1 MALTLVTGPAN
12 SAKAQVVLE
21 HFRAALGHAPLL
33 IVPRAADV
41 EHYRRELAQSGA
53 VLGVSVEAFGGLQR
67 EIARRA
73 GVGARAISGGARE
86 HLLGAVCAGERL
98 EVLAA
103 AARAPGFV
111 RSLAALVAE
120 LEARRVE
127 PARFTSA
134 LRAWAPGRRYAE
146 ELARLYGSYRRR
158 LERLGLLDAELAAAR
173 ALDVL
178 ARSPERWGRTPVF
191 VYGFDDLEPLQL
203 DAIETLAHRV
213 GTQVTISLPGEPGR
227 VALAG
232 RAGTLET
239 LRPLAEHVIEL
250 EPLDRHYE
258 TPTLHHLERS
268 LFEDGVTPRP
278 AGDAVAL
285 LEGGDERAEA
295 ELVAA
300 GITALIEE
308 GCPAGEIAVVTR
320 GAPVL
325 IAAALEQR
333 GVPHV
338 ADRRERFGD
347 TALGGGLVAL
357 LRGEIVRWLRTPGV
371 VARTALLD
379 RFEATLRREAVTDPA
394 VARALWTHWP
404 LDALDRVADGPG
416 LLDRVERELDVL
428 LAAPVRRE
436 AALID
441 PWDAAVV
448 AAGRRTIA
456 SLRELAA
463 ADRRLAPSA
472 AELARALEDTLVER
486 AAVHTDGAV
495 ALVDALALRARRVR
509 ALFIAGVQEGAFP
522 ASAPPE
528 PFLTASDRAEIAR
541 VSGLVLGGMGDAAAA
556 ERYLFYAL
564 CSRPTGWLRV
574 SWHDSSDADAP
585 ALRSLFVDDLA
596 DCFDSGL
603 LEGRTVRAAGAPPPG
618 LESELA
624 QPRLRGP
631 VIGAPADPRALERLR
646 ARAPFSASALEKW
659 LACPVSW
666 LVERGLGAADLEP
679 QSLPLVRG
687 SAAHDALF
695 AVFSGLRERTAS
707 ARLDASRLP
716 LAFELLDAALAAPGL
731 DAVDRRRL
739 ADDLRRYLRF
749 AAQAGDGA
757 HEPRELELSF
767 GLEAD
772 GVPAVALAGGAFE
785 LCGRIDRVDVDPL
798 AGSAV
803 IYDYKTSGSVDA
815 AATWPAQG
823 RLQPALYMLAVA
835 QLLGLDAV
843 AGLYQPL
850 RGSDLRPRGAVRA
863 DAEVGIALVSTDR
876 LEPDEFRELIDGQLA
891 LATAAAAE
899 LARGALEPRPQ
910 TCTPAGRCRF
920 PAICRCEGR

>member
-12 SAKAQVVLE
+12 SAKAQVVLDR
-21 HFRAALGHAPLL
+21 FRAALGRAPLL

-41 EHYRRELAQSGA
+41 EHYRRELAQTGA
-53 VLGVSVEAFGGLQR
+53 VLGAAVEAFGGLAR

-73 GVGARAISGGARE
+73 GVTERPISAGARE
-86 HLLGAVCAGERL
+86 HLLGAVCAREPL

-127 PARFTSA
+127 PARFASA
-134 LRAWAPGRRYAE
+134 LRAWAPGRRYGE
-146 ELARLYGSYRRR
+146 ELARLYGAYRRR

-173 ALDVL
+173 ALDIL

-203 DAIETLAHRV
+203 DAIETLALRV
-213 GTQVTISLPGEPGR
+213 GAPVTLSLPGEPGR

-232 RAGTLET
+232 RAATLET
-239 LRPLAEHVIEL
+239 LRPRAEQVIAL
-250 EPLDRHYE
+250 EPVDRHYDD
-258 TPTLHHLERS
+258 PALHHLERA
-268 LFEDGVTPRP
+268 LFEDATEPRP
-278 AGDAVAL
+278 AGRAVAL

-300 GITALIEE
+300 GIAELIDG

-320 GAPVL
+320 GAPAL

-333 GVPHV
+333 GIAHV

-347 TALGGGLVAL
+347 TALGGGLLAL
-357 LRGEIVRWLRTPGV
+357 LRGELVRWLRTPGV

-379 RFEATLRREAVTDPA
+379 RFEATLRRTGVTDPA
-394 VARALWTHWP
+394 QARALWTYWP
-404 LDALDRVADGPG
+404 LDALDRVREGPG
-416 LLDRVERELDVL
+416 LLDRVERELETL

-441 PWDAAVV
+441 RWDAAVV

-463 ADRRLAPSA
+463 ADRGLAPTLPA
-472 AELARALEDTLVER
+472 LARALEETLVELP
-486 AAVHTDGAV
+486 AAHADGAV

-509 ALFIAGVQEGAFP
+509 ALFIAGVQEGSFP
-522 ASAPPE
+522 ASPAPE

-541 VSGLVLGGMGDAAAA
+541 ASGLVLGGMADTAAA

-564 CSRPTGWLRV
+564 CSRPTEWLRV

-585 ALRSLFVDDLA
+585 ALRSLFVDDLV
-596 DCFDSGL
+596 DCFDDGL
-603 LEGRTVRAAGAPPPG
+603 LEGRTIRAAGAPPPG
-618 LESELA
+618 LEDELA

-631 VIGAPADPRALERLR
+631 VIGPADPRALAGLR
-646 ARAPFSASALEKW
+646 ARAQFSASALERW
-659 LACPVSW
+659 VACPVSW
-666 LVERGLGAADLEP
+666 FVERGLHAEDLEP
-679 QSLPLVRG
+679 QAVPLARG
-687 SAAHDALF
+687 SAAHDALH
-695 AVFSGLRERTAS
+695 AVLGGLRERTGS
-707 ARLDASRLP
+707 ARVDRASLP
-716 LAFELLDAALAAPGL
+716 LALELLDGALAAPSL
-731 DAVDRRRL
+731 EAVERRRL
-739 ADDLRRYLRF
+739 ADDLRRYLRH

-757 HEPRELELSF
+757 YEPRELELAF
-767 GLEAD
+767 GLEEGGA
-772 GVPAVALAGGAFE
+772 PAVALAGGTFE
-785 LCGRIDRVDVDPL
+785 LAGRIDRVDVDPI
-798 AGSAV
+798 SATAV
-803 IYDYKTSGSVDA
+803 VYDYKTSGSVDGA
-815 AATWPAQG
+815 RTWRGHG
-823 RLQPALYMLAVA
+823 RLQPALYMLVVER
-835 QLLGLDAV
+835 LLGLEPI

-850 RGSDLRPRGAVRA
+850 RGPDLRPRGAVRA
-863 DAEVGIALVSTDR
+863 DADPGVPLVSTDR
-876 LEPDEFRELIDGQLA
+876 LEPDDFRELIEHQLA
-891 LATAAAAE
+891 VAAAAAAE

-910 TCTPAGRCRF
+910 SCSPSGRCRH